1 MGTLSF
7 HPNNCFCLDRHSS
20 EVFKRGLLIP
30 IFFDAKQVKVVKEQQ
45 DRERIIKSVG
55 QFWISDVLLH
65 LDARRSAVQP
75 YLVVDDFQSIILVPG
90 SLRPTLLVRVTL
102 NKHLS
107 SCSILAPIFKS
118 AATVPV
124 WLFFT
129 AHNSAVYP
137 HLGKWAGGPKKVTK
151 N

>member
-1 MGTLSF
+1 MGIFSF
-7 HPNNCFCLDRHSS
+7 HANNCFCLDRHSS
-20 EVFKRGLLIP
+20 EVFKRDLLIQKS
-30 IFFDAKQVKVVKEQQ
+30 FGAKRVKVVKEQQ

-55 QFWISDVLLH
+55 QFWIWNVLLH

-90 SLRPTLLVRVTL
+90 NLRPTLVRVTL
-102 NKHLS
+102 SKHLS

-129 AHNSAVYP
+129 ADNSAVYP
-137 HLGKWAGGPKKVTK
+137 HLGKCAGCPKKVTT